1 MAWRPGSKAVRGRHS
16 FDHDACHSREGR
28 HRGCAP
34 GEQRPSGGPVR
45 SGGKAQRALVYAGVE
60 DQGAE
65 DRQAALQV
73 GVATAG
79 GPMDAVMLLSTSAA
93 WSLLIVRVF
102 LGVIFF
108 AHGAQKVF
116 GWFGGPGLKG
126 TIGYFQSALHVP
138 PALAVLAAL
147 TECFGGLAVFLGLLT
162 RFAALGLFVVML
174 VAVAKV
180 HWRNGFFL
188 NMSLQPGKGHGFE
201 FNWAL
206 IGMAL
211 ALLVGGGGAKS
222 LDRLILRWLM

>member
-1 MAWRPGSKAVRGRHS
+1 MDLSVLFATPSAWP
-16 FDHDACHSREGR
+16 
-28 HRGCAP
+28 
-34 GEQRPSGGPVR
+34 
-45 SGGKAQRALVYAGVE
+45 
-60 DQGAE
+60 
-65 DRQAALQV
+65 
-73 GVATAG
+73 
-79 GPMDAVMLLSTSAA
+79 
-93 WSLLIVRVF
+93 LLIVRVF

-116 GWFGGPGLKG
+116 GLFGGPGLKG
-126 TIGYFQSALHVP
+126 TIGYFRSSLGVP

-147 TECFGGLAVFLGLLT
+147 VECFGGLAVFVGLLT
-162 RFAALGLFVVML
+162 RLAALGLVVVML

-201 FNWAL
+201 FNFAL

-222 LDRLILRWLM
+222 IDRLIFRWLM